1 MEQQRPH
8 STPRRLRAN
17 PLSSL
22 RYRDNRVFWFGTT
35 LSSIGQAAFLVSSSW
50 FAFRLGGSG
59 AVGLVTFATM
69 VPLFLATLVG
79 GLLADRADR
88 RLLVLSTE
96 AAQGIIALVIGVQA
110 IRGALPLPELVLL
123 VFASGI
129 ARAIEQPTVQ
139 TVLPGLVPRDELLNV
154 FSLSNLATRGSR
166 FAGPALVAALLA
178 TRGAG
183 PAFLVIAA
191 LYLLAIGQVLRV
203 HISRQATLAPTSLV
217 EQVKEG
223 GRYIRD
229 QGAIALLLGV
239 IVLHC
244 LLTMAFDST
253 LPLFASQSLRGDGA
267 IYSSLISA
275 MGLGSIVAALV
286 LAGMRSRR
294 QRGALLFV
302 GGIGSGIATALMA
315 VMMNNLLALA
325 SIFIVG
331 AMTTFFMTLANTM
344 MQEAVPDHLRGRISG
359 IFLMSAS
366 GVMSFGNL
374 GMGYLAARIGAPL
387 ALGPPALLFIA
398 LLLVISGLRP
408 VLRRLYREGMLPA
421 RTGVEVEAASTVVG
435 AI

>member
-1 MEQQRPH
+1 MEQQGAAP
-8 STPRRLRAN
+8 TPRRLRAN

-22 RYRDNRVFWFGTT
+22 RFRDNRVFWFGTT
-35 LSSIGQAAFLVSSSW
+35 LSSIGQAAFLVSASW

-69 VPLFLATLVG
+69 LPLFLATLVG

-96 AAQGIIALVIGVQA
+96 AAQGIIALGIGIQA
-110 IRGALPLPELVLL
+110 MRGAMPLLELAPL
-123 VFASGI
+123 VFLSGI

-166 FAGPALVAALLA
+166 FAGPAIVAALLA
-178 TRGAG
+178 SRGAG
-183 PAFLVIAA
+183 PAFLVIAV

-203 HISRQATLAPTSLV
+203 RITRQVNLAPISVV
-217 EQVKEG
+217 EQIKEG

-244 LLTMAFDST
+244 LLTMAFDAT
-253 LPLFASQSLRGDGA
+253 LPLFTSQNLRGNGG

-286 LAGMRSRR
+286 LAAMRSRR

-315 VMMNNLLALA
+315 VMMNNLLALM

-387 ALGPPALLFIA
+387 ALGPPALLFIV
-398 LLLVISGLRP
+398 LLLVISGARP

-421 RTGVEVEAASTVVG
+421 GNSAAGAPNAVG
-435 AI
+435 AL

>member
-1 MEQQRPH
+1 MEQQH
-8 STPRRLRAN
+8 PRHTSPRTRAN

-59 AVGLVTFATM
+59 AVGIVTFATM

-96 AAQGIIALVIGVQA
+96 ATQAAIALVVGVQA
-110 IRGALPLPELVLL
+110 IRGAMPLPELVLL
-123 VFASGI
+123 VFLSGI

-139 TVLPGLVPRDELLNV
+139 TVLPSLVPRDELLNV
-154 FSLSNLATRGSR
+154 FSLNNLATRGSR
-166 FAGPALVAALLA
+166 FAGPALVATILA

-183 PAFLVIAA
+183 PAFLVIAV

-203 HISRQATLAPTSLV
+203 HVTRQVALSPISLV
-217 EQVKEG
+217 EQIKEG
-223 GRYIRD
+223 GRYIRE

-253 LPLFASQSLRGDGA
+253 LPLFASQSLRGDGG

-294 QRGALLFV
+294 QRGALLFI

-315 VMMNNLLALA
+315 VMMNNLLALMA
-325 SIFIVG
+325 IFIVG

-374 GMGYLAARIGAPL
+374 GMGYLAARVGAPL
-387 ALGPPALLFIA
+387 ALGPPALLFIV
-398 LLLVISGLRP
+398 LLLAISGLRP
-408 VLRRLYREGMLPA
+408 VLRRLYRAGMLPA
-421 RTGVEVEAASTVVG
+421 DRNTSVASALG
-435 AI
+435 DG

>member
-1 MEQQRPH
+1 MEGQH
-8 STPRRLRAN
+8 SPRRVRAN

-69 VPLFLATLVG
+69 VPLFLATLLG

-96 AAQGIIALVIGVQA
+96 ALQGFIALVIGVQA
-110 IRGALPLPELVLL
+110 IRGAMLLPELVLL
-123 VFASGI
+123 VFLSGI

-139 TVLPGLVPRDELLNV
+139 TVLPSLVPQDELLNI
-154 FSLSNLATRGSR
+154 FALSNLATRGSR
-166 FAGPALVAALLA
+166 FAGPALVATLLA

-183 PAFLVIAA
+183 PAFVVIAI
-191 LYLLAIGQVLRV
+191 LYLLAIGQVRRV
-203 HISRQATLAPTSLV
+203 PLKRQAALAPISLM

-223 GRYIRD
+223 GRYIRV

-244 LLTMAFDST
+244 LLTMAFDAT
-253 LPLFASQSLRGDGA
+253 LPLFASQNLRGDGA

-275 MGLGSIVAALV
+275 MGLGSIVAALA
-286 LAGMRSRR
+286 LAATHSRR
-294 QRGALLFV
+294 QRGALLLV
-302 GGIGSGIATALMA
+302 GGIGSGVATATMA
-315 VMMNNLLALA
+315 VMMSNLLALTA
-325 SIFIVG
+325 IFLIG
-331 AMTTFFMTLANTM
+331 AMTTLFMTIANTM
-344 MQEAVPDHLRGRISG
+344 MQEAVPDYLRGRISG

-387 ALGPPALLFIA
+387 ALGPPALLFIV
-398 LLLVISGLRP
+398 LLLILSGLRP
-408 VLRRLYREGMLPA
+408 VLRRLYRDGMLPSSGTPSVA
-421 RTGVEVEAASTVVG
+421 G
-435 AI
+435 ALGDG

>member
-1 MEQQRPH
+1 MEQRDQSHR
-8 STPRRLRAN
+8 TPPRIRAN

-59 AVGLVTFATM
+59 AVGVVTFATM
-69 VPLFLATLVG
+69 IPLFLATLLG

-88 RLLVLSTE
+88 RLLVLITE
-96 AAQGIIALVIGVQA
+96 AAQGIIALIIGVQA
-110 IRGALPLPELVLL
+110 LRGAMPLPELVLL

-139 TVLPGLVPRDELLNV
+139 TVLPSLIPRDELLNI
-154 FSLSNLATRGSR
+154 FALSNLATRGSR
-166 FAGPALVAALLA
+166 FAGPAIIATLLA

-183 PAFLVIAA
+183 PAFLVIAV
-191 LYLLAIGQVLRV
+191 LYVLAIGQVLRV
-203 HISRQATLAPTSLV
+203 RLTRQAALAPISVV
-217 EQVKEG
+217 EQIKEG
-223 GRYIRD
+223 GRYVRE
-229 QGAIALLLGV
+229 QGAITLLLGM

-244 LLTMAFDST
+244 LLTMAFDAT
-253 LPLFASQSLRGDGA
+253 LPLFASQNLRGDGA

-275 MGLGSIVAALV
+275 MGLGSIFAALI
-286 LAGMRSRR
+286 LAGMHSRR

-302 GGIGSGIATALMA
+302 GGIGSGIATAAMA
-315 VMMNNLLALA
+315 VMMNNLLALT

-331 AMTTFFMTLANTM
+331 AMTTLFMTLANTM
-344 MQEAVPDHLRGRISG
+344 MQEAVPDYLRGRISG

-374 GMGYLAARIGAPL
+374 GMGYLAARVGAPL
-387 ALGPPALLFIA
+387 ALGPPALLFIV
-398 LLLVISGLRP
+398 LLLVISGVRP
-408 VLRRLYREGMLPA
+408 VLRRLYREGMLP
-421 RTGVEVEAASTVVG
+421 TGEGVAMIGVAADG
-435 AI
+435 